1 MDVIISLLFLLLIAA
16 LIKPDAAIFD
26 KIPIL
31 NGKGNGI
38 RRLLFFVVWFVLT
51 IICTFVSNSSK
62 NTDKVAADSPSEM
75 PKSDYVVCADSATV
89 ILKGQDTLRFD
100 GKGNIEWTAVGM
112 NDGSSLLINIELT
125 QSVGLY
131 PASVKFDKANYDGLV
146 YGGFKFYEGEYG
158 AVGLYDFKGEDGT
171 IRVGKANDHGSV
183 ITQEDYKH
191 LQSAIEIDAKTQI
204 KPLQMYDIKSL
215 VSAVKVYV
223 QNVTEGKSQDTKREY
238 TISDGD
244 EAFNAILN
252 GVYPDDNN

>member
-1 MDVIISLLFLLLIAA
+1 MDIIISLLFLLLIAA
-16 LIKPDAAIFD
+16 LIKPNAAIFD
-26 KIPIL
+26 RVPMLKD
-31 NGKGNGI
+31 KGNGI

-51 IICTFVSNSSK
+51 IVCTFVSNSSK
-62 NTDKVAADSPSEM
+62 NTDKAAAGSPTET
-75 PKSDYVVCADSATV
+75 PKSDYVVSTDSATV

-171 IRVGKANDHGSV
+171 VRAGKANDHGSV
-183 ITQEDYKH
+183 ITQEEYKY
-191 LQSAIEIDAKTQI
+191 LQSAIELDAKTQI
-204 KPLQMYDIKSL
+204 KPLQMYDIKSV

-223 QNVTEGKSQDTKREY
+223 QNVTEGKSQDAKREY

-252 GVYPDDNN
+252 GIYPNGND